1 MSKKQDLKDCHVF
14 WRNGSLPMKPQPMK
28 TLHAQGDMKQL
39 ALCRQKEMLKTKNY
53 LTGLNCKM
61 VSN

>member
-1 MSKKQDLKDCHVF
+1 
-14 WRNGSLPMKPQPMK
+14 MK